1 MLIQHSTFKIQHYTI
16 LLSLLMLV
24 CVTPVSAQTT
34 RKKKPV
40 DAVLIGSLLT
50 DQVSLKQ
57 MENICEYYD
66 LEKISGADTVAEYRA
81 HNGDRVRFSVR
92 THGVSEPVPTVT
104 VYSTRSPKALE
115 KKVAECGYEKDKEGK
130 LPRAK
135 NQTIYTRGNRLN
147 PRWRKV
153 TLTKST
159 PNTVL
164 FQTIVNK
171 RW

>member
-1 MLIQHSTFKIQHYTI
+1 MNKTTLYI
-16 LLSLLMLV
+16 LLLSVLLSVFVL
-24 CVTPVSAQTT
+24 PVSAQQTK
-34 RKKKPV
+34 KKKPV

-50 DQVSLKQ
+50 DQGSLRQ
-57 MENICEYYD
+57 MENICRYYD
-66 LEKISGADTVAEYRA
+66 LEKISSADTVAEYRA

-104 VYSTRSPKALE
+104 VYSTRSAKALE

-130 LPRAK
+130 FPKAK
-135 NQTIYTRGNRLN
+135 NQLIYTRGSRLN

-153 TLTKST
+153 TLTKSS
-159 PNTVL
+159 PSTVL
-164 FQTIVNK
+164 YETIVNK

>member
-1 MLIQHSTFKIQHYTI
+1 MTLKRYCLLILISI
-16 LLSLLMLV
+16 LTLSVSV
-24 CVTPVSAQTT
+24 CAQTQQIA

-50 DQVSLKQ
+50 DQVSLRQ

-66 LEKISGADTVAEYRA
+66 YEKISGTDTVAEYRSPA
-81 HNGDRVRFSVR
+81 GDRVRFSVR

-104 VYSTRSPKALE
+104 VYSTRSAKALE

-130 LPRAK
+130 FPKAK
-135 NQTIYTRGNRLN
+135 NQIIYTRGSRLN

-153 TLTKST
+153 TLTKSSPST
-159 PNTVL
+159 IL
-164 FQTIVNK
+164 YQTIVNK

>member
-1 MLIQHSTFKIQHYTI
+1 MNNLTRYILFLSV
-16 LLSLLMLV
+16 LLSVFVL
-24 CVTPVSAQTT
+24 PVSAQQQPG

-50 DQVSLKQ
+50 DQVSLQQ
-57 MENICEYYD
+57 MENICQYYD
-66 LEKISGADTVAEYRA
+66 FEKISSADTVAEYRA

-92 THGVSEPVPTVT
+92 SHGVSEPVPTVT
-104 VYSTRSPKALE
+104 VYSTRSAKALE
-115 KKVAECGYEKDKEGK
+115 KKVAECGYEKDKAGK
-130 LPRAK
+130 LPKAK

-153 TLTKST
+153 TLTKSSLST
-159 PNTVL
+159 IL
-164 FQTIVNK
+164 YETIVNK